1 LKKSRHKKKQ
11 LMGVFCFLSRK
22 KGRKALADIAAAAA
36 AKTTIK
42 THTFPHL
49 DNKQQTHT
57 HTHNTERQ
65 IDTQEDKRR

>member
-1 LKKSRHKKKQ
+1 
-11 LMGVFCFLSRK
+11 MSRK

-36 AKTTIK
+36 AKTMIK

-57 HTHNTERQ
+57 HTHTPTTQ
-65 IDTQEDKRR
+65 KDTYIHTHTHKKIKGDDI